1 MQVRG
6 SDPRS
11 EGGRREGSAPRISS
25 TPLRTT
31 RFRLQRPDHRR
42 GRGVGAL
49 LTASTFLLAS
59 MALASCTNATSSTAS
74 DGASASRTSPTRPE
88 LGAVEPLVKPI
99 TSTQVPGALSGT
111 ASREKVERAA
121 RTVGDDH
128 VSAEEFALALSQ
140 SVMDVREAVDM
151 RSLLADVGC
160 DALSARTRSALIGE
174 VEGQRR
180 SGLGRYWST
189 DQTMW
194 VRSQVEDRGY
204 AVEIAGVVH
213 ITDGSYTGWNTYRVD
228 VERSPG
234 GWCVSEVSAQP
245 ILPKDPAVPRE
256 KADLREALV
265 GDGWRAVRP

>member
-1 MQVRG
+1 MRV
-6 SDPRS
+6 
-11 EGGRREGSAPRISS
+11 I
-25 TPLRTT
+25 
-31 RFRLQRPDHRR
+31 
-42 GRGVGAL
+42 
-49 LTASTFLLAS
+49 LTAGTLLLAS
-59 MALASCTNATSSTAS
+59 MALASCTNARSPTTS
-74 DGASASRTSPTRPE
+74 DGASASRSSQTRPE
-88 LGAVEPLVKPI
+88 LGAVEPLSKPI
-99 TSTQVPGALSGT
+99 TSTQVPKALFGT

-121 RTVGDDH
+121 RTASNDH

-140 SVMDVREAVDM
+140 SVMDVRDAVDM

-160 DALSARTRSALIGE
+160 DALSVRTRSALIGE
-174 VEGQRR
+174 VEEQQR

-194 VRSQVEDRGY
+194 VRSEAEDPGF

-213 ITDGSYTGWNTYRVD
+213 IADGSYTGWNTYRVD

-245 ILPKDPAVPRE
+245 ILPKDPAAPRE